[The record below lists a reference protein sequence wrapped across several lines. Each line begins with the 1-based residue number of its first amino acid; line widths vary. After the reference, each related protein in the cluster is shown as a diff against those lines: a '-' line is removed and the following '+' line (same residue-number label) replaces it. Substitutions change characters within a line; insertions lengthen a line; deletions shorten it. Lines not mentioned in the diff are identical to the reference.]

1 MLSMMKALAYY
12 LRGSRMMLA
21 FVLVFAFCCSVEAIA
36 VWMHFNVPWFAELG
50 VVVGLYDGVPSLMV
64 WGSSFVAGSF
74 LAMAHAIFMAA
85 ITSELF
91 KRGYVKNLIQAKG
104 GRATLALSL
113 VAWCVLSAS
122 VATLM
127 GVAVTELGTR
137 LAGCA
142 PALPSL
148 ADFLQ
153 WFIQVTLCVSAY
165 SVLTVMAVL
174 LTKSEVAGMVI
185 AISLGAGG
193 VENIL
198 RLLLANIP
206 GLAPALRD
214 CLDGYLAADLSMLG
228 SGAICD
234 PFSYVQSIAT
244 IAVATALCVA
254 VAKKRSFA

>member
-64 WGSSFVAGSF
+64 WGLSFVAGSF

-127 GVAVTELGTR
+127 GVAVAEFGTR

-148 ADFLQ
+148 ADFAQ
-153 WFIQVTLCVSAY
+153 WVMQVTLCVSAY
-165 SVLTVMAVL
+165 SALTVLAVL
-174 LTKSEVAGMVI
+174 LTKSEAAGMVI
-185 AISLGAGG
+185 AILLGGGG

-206 GLAPALRD
+206 GLAPVLRD
-214 CLDGYLAADLSMLG
+214 CLDGYLAVDLGMLG
-228 SGAICD
+228 SGVVCD
-234 PFSYVQSIAT
+234 PLSYVQSIGT
-244 IAVATALCVA
+244 IAVATALCVV
-254 VAKKRSFA
+254 VARKRSFA

>member
-21 FVLVFAFCCSVEAIA
+21 FVLVFVFCCSVEAIA
-36 VWMHFNVPWFAELG
+36 IWMHFNVPWFAELG
-50 VVVGLYDGVPSLMV
+50 VVVGVYDGVPSLMV

-74 LAMAHAIFMAA
+74 LAMANAVLMGSL
-85 ITSELF
+85 TVDLF

-113 VAWCVLSAS
+113 AGWCVLCALAS
-122 VATLM
+122 TLV

-153 WFIQVTLCVSAY
+153 WFIQVVLCVSA
-165 SVLTVMAVL
+165 
-174 LTKSEVAGMVI
+174 
-185 AISLGAGG
+185 
-193 VENIL
+193 
-198 RLLLANIP
+198 
-206 GLAPALRD
+206 
-214 CLDGYLAADLSMLG
+214 
-228 SGAICD
+228 
-234 PFSYVQSIAT
+234 
-244 IAVATALCVA
+244 
-254 VAKKRSFA
+254 

>member
-1 MLSMMKALAYY
+1 M
-12 LRGSRMMLA
+12 
-21 FVLVFAFCCSVEAIA
+21 
-36 VWMHFNVPWFAELG
+36 
-50 VVVGLYDGVPSLMV
+50 
-64 WGSSFVAGSF
+64 
-74 LAMAHAIFMAA
+74 AMAHAIFMAA

-127 GVAVTELGTR
+127 GVAVTEFGTR

-165 SVLTVMAVL
+165 SVLTVMAVF

-254 VAKKRSFA
+254 VAKKRSLA